1 MLGAFQR
8 LLPMSK
14 VGFVWAHR
22 DEKALPI
29 MDKAKFPKN
38 SDGEVDF
45 MGKTVIILDTML
57 ATAGTVNKTAEIIM
71 EYEPKQIICASVLST
86 PVGINNLSKLFTAI
100 VTASEADGLDDRAYI
115 CPGVGDS
122 GDRLYG

>member
-1 MLGAFQR
+1 MAVLAGGLALCQAERLDIGEQAEQLGVDIPDPAEQGMG
-8 LLPMSK
+8 LPF
-14 VGFVWAHR
+14 GEEPH
-22 DEKALPI
+22 AL
-29 MDKAKFPKN
+29 
-38 SDGEVDF
+38 
-45 MGKTVIILDTML
+45 TML